1 MAEYQVVDRCD
12 FRPGQVVNGQYFI
25 KKTLGEG
32 SFGVVYLVDDTYG
45 NRYALKLLRL
55 WEVPSEIRQPLM
67 ERFEM
72 EFKTGQIPCENL
84 VQSIDFGKV
93 GGNPFI
99 VMEFCPGG
107 DLEPLLGKTTNATR
121 ICQEILSGLSALHT
135 QGKVHRDLKPENVL
149 FKQNGVAALTD
160 FGIAGDRTHRM
171 TQRNIFGKP
180 NQIFGTYA
188 YMPPEQVNR
197 ARGGATVLPTT
208 DIFSFGVLTYQLL
221 TGNLPFGT
229 LESHNELAEYQIRG
243 KNGDWQRDALRHLP
257 NAHEWTRLIE
267 GCLVPDFRHR
277 LQTVK
282 DVLDLIPQDAHAP
295 NMQPVRLYTY
305 QPQQHTRGYILRI
318 MQGDEYGR
326 TFDISSIVQ
335 SGLKILTIGR
345 QKDNTICVKSDHS
358 DYLSRHHC
366 TIESGIGQWIVRDGQ
381 WRRDQGKWVNSRNG
395 TYVNSHAVSHF
406 GYYLKPGDIITIGDV
421 TMRFENY

>member
-84 VQSIDFGKV
+84 VQSIDFGEV

-366 TIESGIGQWIVRDGQ
+366 TIESGVGQWIVRDGQ

>member
-366 TIESGIGQWIVRDGQ
+366 TIESGVGQWIVRDGQ